1 MAGWWHPEQLN
12 EAHNG
17 YIEVYLNLG
26 LVGVMLISSVL
37 LTGYLRAA
45 KAFRQNQRL
54 GGLMVSY
61 VVVAVAYNITEAG
74 FRLMDA
80 MWIFLLLAIYGATGI
95 LAGYYGEPSKES
107 APHRVIAPSGRSAL
121 PSGQVI

>member
-1 MAGWWHPEQLN
+1 
-12 EAHNG
+12 
-17 YIEVYLNLG
+17 

-45 KAFRQNQRL
+45 KAFRRNQRL

-95 LAGYYGEPSKES
+95 LAGYCGEPSKES
-107 APHRVIAPSGRSAL
+107 APHSVIAPSSRSAL